1 MRSILLG
8 LLIAGTTFFGSEA
21 IAYSRLSQG
30 SVVSLNSTT
39 QKKDVCNTLASI
51 DNCSTSRVT
60 ESIDLNSSIGLQH
73 IVDLL
78 LPKWTIDGCR
88 NPTSTVGQDSVCLS
102 SWNKLLSF
110 NRHSQLIARANVAS
124 HPKRSQVTPLT
135 STSHL
140 FPRLSRSSLI
150 VTSPRNNS
158 SLCSSISTSTNSCLT
173 STNTIALVNP
183 APGTTRIA
191 SPFGWRRRPYSGQI
205 QFHQGI
211 DYGAP
216 LGSPVV
222 AAANGIVTKVVSGCA
237 DFGNR
242 LCGGQFGNWIE
253 IDHGNGAIAIY
264 GHLLNKSIAVKE
276 GMKVWKNQEIAKVGS
291 SGWSTGAH
299 LDFRLKI
306 TGKYQNPAN
315 YVRGNFP

>member
-1 MRSILLG
+1 MSSLLLG
-8 LLIAGTTFFGSEA
+8 LLIAKANPVSSKA
-21 IAYSRLSQG
+21 IAYSKLDRG
-30 SVVSLNSTT
+30 SVVSFKSTI
-39 QKKDVCNTLASI
+39 QEQNVCNTFT
-51 DNCSTSRVT
+51 DMHNCSTSMVT
-60 ESIDLNSSIGLQH
+60 ESINLNSSIGLQH

-88 NPTSTVGQDSVCLS
+88 NPASIVRQYSVCLS
-102 SWNKLLSF
+102 SWKNLLHL
-110 NRHSQLIARANVAS
+110 NRHTQLIANADRDRY
-124 HPKRSQVTPLT
+124 PKQPKPTPLT
-135 STSHL
+135 ASSHQ
-140 FPRLSRSSLI
+140 FPRLSRTNLI

-158 SLCSSISTSTNSCLT
+158 SLCSSISTQTDSCLT
-173 STNTIALVNP
+173 STNTVTLTNP
-183 APGTTRIA
+183 APKTTRIA
-191 SPFGWRRRPYSGQI
+191 SSFGWRRRPYSGQL

-222 AAANGIVTKVVSGCA
+222 AAGNGIVTKVVSGCV

-253 IDHGNGAIAIY
+253 IDHGNGAIALY

-306 TGKYQNPAN
+306 TGKYENPAD
-315 YVRGNFP
+315 YVRSRFP